1 MSRLCP
7 LLAFCFAF
15 AAVFP
20 VVVAG
25 HGVTLPVTTVGH
37 GEGPGDGGGGR

>member
-1 MSRLCP
+1 MSLLRL
-7 LLAFCFAF
+7 LLLWLAF

-25 HGVTLPVTTVGH
+25 HGVVLPVTTVGH
-37 GEGPGDGGGGR
+37 GDGPGGGRGGR